1 MNNIHW
7 DKIYTEKASTTVSWY
22 CDHDETSL
30 QLLDEMDLKPQDAII
45 DVGGGAS
52 TWVDDLI
59 GRGFSR
65 ISILDL
71 SAAALAV
78 TQQRLGKYPGTVKWI
93 VGDVLETPLPQ
104 ATFALW
110 HDRAVFHFLTKKKQ
124 RQRYVQVLSDGLKP
138 GGHVVISTF
147 AEDGPTQCSEL
158 PVCRYSPEQLRSEF
172 GALFTL
178 ISHNHVI
185 HRTPAGKNQAF
196 TYCHFQIV

>member
-1 MNNIHW
+1 
-7 DKIYTEKASTTVSWY
+7 
-22 CDHDETSL
+22 
-30 QLLDEMDLKPQDAII
+30 
-45 DVGGGAS
+45 
-52 TWVDDLI
+52 
-59 GRGFSR
+59 
-65 ISILDL
+65 

-104 ATFALW
+104 ANFSLW
-110 HDRAVFHFLTKKKQ
+110 HDRAVFHFLTDKKQ
-124 RQRYVQVLSDGLKP
+124 RQRYVQVLSDALKP
-138 GGHVVISTF
+138 GGHVIISTF

-172 GALFTL
+172 GTLFTL

-196 TYCHFQIV
+196 TYCHFQII

>member
-1 MNNIHW
+1 MNNVHW
-7 DKIYTEKASTTVSWY
+7 DKIYTEKASTAVSWY
-22 CDHDETSL
+22 CDHDEPSL

-59 GRGFSR
+59 RHGFSS

-78 TQQRLGKYPGTVKWI
+78 AQQRLGKYPSTVKWI

-104 ATFALW
+104 AAFSLW
-110 HDRAVFHFLTKKKQ
+110 HDRAVFHFLTEKKQ
-124 RQRYVQVLSDGLKP
+124 RQRYVQVLSDALKP
-138 GGHVVISTF
+138 GGHVIISTF

-158 PVCRYSPEQLRSEF
+158 PVCRYSPERLHSEF
-172 GALFTL
+172 GGLFTL
-178 ISHNHVI
+178 ISHSHVI
-185 HRTPAGKNQAF
+185 HRTPSGKNQAF
-196 TYCHFQIV
+196 TYCHFQII